1 VRQSEAFPAE
11 RLCHFS
17 KFEFQ
22 LKMAVSVF
30 DMFKVGI
37 GPSSSHTVGPMRAG
51 HAFVKVL
58 RDRGMLE
65 QATSLKIEL
74 MGSLAATGK
83 GHGTDTAAQ
92 LGLLGR
98 IPETMDPDEVSV
110 LIGDIR
116 ASRQLKLDG
125 MHAVAFDPE
134 ADIAFHADKVPAFHT
149 NAMEFS
155 VFAGDSLLYRRRYY
169 SVGGGFIVAAREDDP
184 EQPVT
189 PKSFQGVK
197 TKPYPY
203 RTGDELMKIARDNNL
218 TIAELVYRNECVDRT
233 PEEVDRRLDEVW
245 QVMHAAVERGM
256 RQTEVLPGPFRIA
269 RRANALMQDVRQ
281 RTDDPLAVLDWVNV
295 YAMAVAE
302 ENAAGGRVVTAP
314 TNGAAGVIPAV
325 IEYYLRHVSGS
336 TMEGVRTFLLTA
348 GAVGMLYKENA
359 SISGAEVGC
368 QGEVGVACSMAAAG
382 LAAVCGG
389 TVEQIENAAEIGMEH
404 NLGLTCDPVA
414 GQVQIPCIERNA
426 IAAVKA
432 INAARMALRGN
443 GSHYISLDQVIRT
456 MMATGR
462 DMQSKYKETSLGGL
476 AVSIVEC

>member
-1 VRQSEAFPAE
+1 
-11 RLCHFS
+11 
-17 KFEFQ
+17 
-22 LKMAVSVF
+22 MAGSVF

-51 HAFVKVL
+51 HAFVKL
-58 RDRGMLE
+58 IRDRGILE

-98 IPETMDPDEVSV
+98 SPETMDPDEVPV
-110 LIGDIR
+110 LIQEVR
-116 ASRQLKLDG
+116 TSHQLKLDSV
-125 MHAVAFDPE
+125 HPVAFDPD

-155 VFAGDSLLYRRRYY
+155 LFAGETLLYRRRYY

-189 PKSFQGVK
+189 PKVFQGVK
-197 TKPYPY
+197 AKPFPY
-203 RTGDELMKIARDNNL
+203 RTGNELMKLARDNNL
-218 TIAELVYRNECVDRT
+218 TIAEMVFRNECVDLS
-233 PEEVDRRLDEVW
+233 PVEVEQKLDAVLG
-245 QVMHAAVERGM
+245 VMHAAVERGM
-256 RQTEVLPGPFRIA
+256 RQTEVLPGPFKIA
-269 RRANALMQDVRQ
+269 RRANALMRDVMQ
-281 RTDDPLAVLDWVNV
+281 RTDDPLVVLDWVNV

-325 IEYYLRHVSGS
+325 IEYYLRHISGS
-336 TMEGVRTFLLTA
+336 TQEGVRTFLLTA

-443 GSHYISLDQVIRT
+443 GSHYISLDQVIHT